1 MGQWNEKVV
10 FYLCT
15 LLNIGRLQEC
25 TLLYDRNVHSYI
37 TRMYTF
43 TIQECTFLHC
53 GKTYIHFLTLV
64 INKKRIAL

>member
-25 TLLYDRNVHSYI
+25 TLLYDKSGSSSI
-37 TRMYTF
+37 
-43 TIQECTFLHC
+43 
-53 GKTYIHFLTLV
+53 
-64 INKKRIAL
+64 